1 MAKVLRLHDR
11 LVPGLHETAPD
22 IADSQMP
29 CSNRIVGA
37 SIDKRNLSPN
47 MKIHEHTFLKP
58 LFFLDIMIFRVQNVD
73 V

>member
-11 LVPGLHETAPD
+11 LVPGLHETAPV

-37 SIDKRNLSPN
+37 LIDKRNLSPN
-47 MKIHEHTFLKP
+47 MKIS
-58 LFFLDIMIFRVQNVD
+58 V
-73 V
+73 